1 MRSCR
6 DSCHTALPPG
16 GGIPLSFR
24 LELSEMPRVDDKL
37 PSEQGLNWQEYVR
50 FGRDDF
56 TTYFDTLWQDG
67 WIS

>member
-1 MRSCR
+1 
-6 DSCHTALPPG
+6 
-16 GGIPLSFR
+16 
-24 LELSEMPRVDDKL
+24 MPRVDNKL

-67 WIS
+67 WVNVQECPEPPPDDIHLRKTHLGVSVPP